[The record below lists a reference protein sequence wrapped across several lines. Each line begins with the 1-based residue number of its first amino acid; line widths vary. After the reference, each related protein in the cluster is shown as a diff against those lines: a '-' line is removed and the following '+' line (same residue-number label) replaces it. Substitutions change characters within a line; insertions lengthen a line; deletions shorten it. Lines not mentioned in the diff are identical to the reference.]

1 MAGPLTSAQRIPDA
15 RAHSPAA
22 QAPRMLQEPD
32 NLPATRQA
40 RDVKDRSA
48 KLQVTGKLAAA
59 IGFMVW
65 AGDKRDDAAAKAGMS
80 VNGLREALRK
90 PHVRLHYTAM
100 LEVLRTSER
109 ARNIHALA
117 AVRDDSKNANARVA
131 AVRTLEQ
138 IAETGARER
147 PAAPFA
153 GLVVNIVQRGAR
165 EPVTIDVEPMR
176 ENGDS
181 DVP

>member
-1 MAGPLTSAQRIPDA
+1 
-15 RAHSPAA
+15 
-22 QAPRMLQEPD
+22 MLQEPD

-48 KLQVTGKLAAA
+48 KLQVTGKLAKALA
-59 IGFMVW
+59 LMVW
-65 AGDKRDDAAAKAGMS
+65 QGLERDAAAAQAGLTQH
-80 VNGLREALRK
+80 GLREALRK
-90 PHVRLHYTAM
+90 PHVRQHYTAM

-153 GLVVNIVQRGAR
+153 GLIVNIVQRGAR

-181 DVP
+181 DIP